1 MYMPLISSVCVV
13 SGGKITRKH
22 TYLPLAMGGLI
33 GGTGSLAGST
43 APLLAN
49 DVLEITGSETMQ
61 FFSPLPIATI
71 MVVVVALC
79 YWFFLYDLQVKFF
92 DFEEHITDT
101 KMEDYPLDTKKQWYL
116 LLFL

>member
-1 MYMPLISSVCVV
+1 MAALRICAEFLKEVPYVPKHHHFNHHCLYLRFVPDGEILCGRHHRSWYAGPDLHRYPGFQRGLCLLHQHQRYAA

-49 DVLEITGSETMQ
+49 DVLQITG
-61 FFSPLPIATI
+61 
-71 MVVVVALC
+71 
-79 YWFFLYDLQVKFF
+79 
-92 DFEEHITDT
+92 
-101 KMEDYPLDTKKQWYL
+101 
-116 LLFL
+116 